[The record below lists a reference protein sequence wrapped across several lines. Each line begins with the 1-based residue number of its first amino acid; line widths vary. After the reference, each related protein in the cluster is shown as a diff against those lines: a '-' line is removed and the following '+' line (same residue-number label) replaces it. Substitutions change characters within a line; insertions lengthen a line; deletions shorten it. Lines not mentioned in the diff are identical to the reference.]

1 VTSPLDAVPD
11 DQRRLL
17 RRTRH
22 PRWVPPM
29 LATLTDDHFS
39 HRDWLYE
46 RKLDGVRLLA
56 FRDGRTVRLLSRN
69 QLDDNGAYPE
79 VGDALRV
86 QDTSD
91 FVVDGEVVA
100 FEGRQTS
107 FARLQGRMGLRDP
120 RRARATRITIKYYA
134 FDVVHLDGHDL
145 TRLPLRTRKAVLRRA
160 FGFGDPL
167 RFLTHRV
174 EHGER
179 YLDEACGKGW
189 EGLIAKRASAPYHH
203 GRSRDWL
210 KFKCVADQELVIGGF
225 TEPQGSRK
233 GFGALLVG
241 YFDDGDLVYAGKVG
255 TGYSEKTLA
264 ELRAKLDPLERPEPP
279 FERGVLPRKGVHWV
293 EPALVAQIG
302 FTEWT
307 GDNRLRHPRFMG
319 LRRDKDP
326 REVVRER
333 P

>member
-1 VTSPLDAVPD
+1 VTSALDAVPD

-17 RRTRH
+17 RRTGH

-79 VGDALRV
+79 VADALRV

-120 RRARATRITIKYYA
+120 RRARATRIAIKYYA

-233 GFGALLVG
+233 GV
-241 YFDDGDLVYAGKVG
+241 DDGDLVYAGKVG

-264 ELRAKLDPLERPEPP
+264 ELRAKLDRLERPEPP